1 VFSVHSVCDK
11 KICLSSVKSVDFKQ
25 KTDSSNSRAMTT
37 NLTNL
42 TNPFVQDE
50 DKKGESRE
58 KGENLYNSTMKKTSN
73 LTTLSFVCLLLACSL
88 NANR

>member
-1 VFSVHSVCDK
+1 MDSVDSVCDK
-11 KICLSSVKSVDFKQ
+11 KFCLRSVQSVDLK
-25 KTDSSNSRAMTT
+25 KTDSSDSQAMTT

-73 LTTLSFVCLLLACSL
+73 LTTLSFECLLLACSL
-88 NANR
+88 NANS